1 MLAVAVL
8 EPRVTEEPAAEHANT
23 DTPAALARHYGPL
36 VFRAA
41 FRVLGDAGLAEDVQQ
56 DVFLRLLEQ
65 PPRDVVSWPA
75 FLTAAAVRRAIDRQ
89 RQQRRWWRLLPLWR
103 AQAPESAV
111 SSEEVGVADERARR
125 LRTAMKDL
133 SPREAQCFSLRY
145 LEGMAVD
152 DIARVLAITSNT
164 THVTLHRARR
174 RLEAQLGDDVTEVFP

>member
-1 MLAVAVL
+1 MLAIAVL
-8 EPRVTEEPAAEHANT
+8 ETGVTEHPMT
-23 DTPAALARHYGPL
+23 DAPAALARHYGPL

-41 FRVLGDAGLAEDVQQ
+41 FRILGDAGLAEDVQQ

-75 FLTAAAVRRAIDRQ
+75 YLTAAAVRRAIDRQ
-89 RQQRRWWRLLPLWR
+89 RQQRRWWRVLPVWR
-103 AQAPESAV
+103 AQAPESAA
-111 SSEEVGVADERARR
+111 SAEEAGLGDERARR
-125 LRTAMKDL
+125 LRVAMADL

-145 LEGMAVD
+145 LEGMAID

-174 RLEAQLGDDVTEVFP
+174 RLEARLGDDITEASP

>member
-1 MLAVAVL
+1 MLALAVL
-8 EPRVTEEPAAEHANT
+8 ETGVTEDPANEYAIA

-41 FRVLGDAGLAEDVQQ
+41 FRILGDAALAEDVQQ

-89 RQQRRWWRLLPLWR
+89 RQQRRWWRLLPVWR
-103 AQAPESAV
+103 AQAPASAV
-111 SSEEVGVADERARR
+111 SSEDIGVADERARR
-125 LRTAMKDL
+125 LRAAMRDL

-145 LEGMAVD
+145 LEGMAID

-174 RLEAQLGDDVTEVFP
+174 RLEARLGDDVTEVSP